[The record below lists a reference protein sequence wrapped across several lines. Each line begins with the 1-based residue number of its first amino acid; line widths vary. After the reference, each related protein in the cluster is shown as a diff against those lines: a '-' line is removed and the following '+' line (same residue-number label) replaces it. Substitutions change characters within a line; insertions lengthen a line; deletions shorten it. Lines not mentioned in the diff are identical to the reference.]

1 MAKNI
6 FTPELLEQHFT
17 KNEWKKGTRIYQADG
32 IKTCALDG
40 EIIRGVVFSER
51 SNQSTYL
58 TRLVLNIKHDG
69 IASYCDCYV
78 GRDCKHGAALAQCFI
93 HEHFDRNSI
102 ATPERVI
109 DRWLS
114 HFQAQP
120 SRYQPNPQQKS
131 LLYFLK
137 PNGFN
142 EDDYYTLAIKSTRAK
157 KSGGWSSSLGSE
169 YSTSSLIN
177 SAYATNEDVAVITEV
192 MRTNQF
198 GDDIKYFDLFAQIIK
213 TNRCFWDAKF
223 NLDQAITLSEPIEA
237 EWQWLAL
244 DNNLHTLKLV
254 FNEPSS
260 SIQIIKAQPLCFYDE
275 EKNCFGQINT
285 NTRCDFEADLL
296 NSPIFEEDRLPWVMN
311 KLSMSLG
318 DAVQRLPKPKTQ
330 FSQDLTKP
338 EVHLYFST
346 PLEKNPQTGNVR
358 VNFSYQG
365 NLVNPHN
372 ESVTITPKRLTDS
385 ENDSE
390 GENDSSSEIS
400 SEASIEASNE
410 GKIYR
415 DLAFEQAVI
424 DKLTRLKFS
433 LVPIPKRYA
442 FINAEYLNKDAS
454 LADKTPKFS
463 MMLQGRYAWH
473 QFLDQ
478 EIPLL
483 KDLGWHISFAD
494 AFYFKSLATDSI
506 FDAEV
511 IETDDHDFFSLGLN
525 LTIDGKKMPAFPI
538 LLGAIEQLPRSALLD
553 RDKVDR
559 DKIDGEKVAHENVDQ
574 DGLVIEKEPLI
585 SPDTPIYVDLDNGEF
600 VALRY
605 QSVQPILKQFIELF
619 MPNAL
624 NKDGTMELSR
634 FQGHQTLSMLD
645 DQGMITAGA
654 SRLRELADKLKNF
667 QKITAVTLPT
677 GLNATLRTY
686 QHQGLNW
693 LQFLRE
699 YQLNGILAD
708 DMGLGKTIQTLAHL
722 LIEKQQGRL
731 TKPVLIVAPTSV
743 IFNWAN
749 EIEKFTPELSY
760 QVLHGTKRYQ
770 HFGCLQRLEGSEG
783 VKKPVDL
790 IITSYALLTKD
801 LDLYCQHKFYY
812 LILDE
817 AHYIKNPKT
826 KLYQAFQSLR
836 AQHKLCLT
844 GTPMENHLG
853 EFWAQFNFLLPG
865 FLGGQ
870 RQFTKIFRNPIEKH
884 GDQERKQLLNQRI
897 KPFILRRT
905 KDKIATELPPKTI
918 IIQTLRIEGK
928 QAELYESVR
937 LAMDSRLKD
946 IIAEKGL
953 KRSQIEVLDALLK
966 LRQVC
971 NHPKLLSLEGAKKVN
986 KSAKLD
992 YLMETLPEQIDEGRR
1007 ILIFSQ
1013 FTSMLALIEEELVAA
1028 DIGFVKL
1035 TGATTKRQE
1044 VVDKFQRGD
1053 VPVFLISLRA
1063 GGVGLNLTAADTV
1076 IHFDPWWNPAVE
1088 NQATDRAYRIGQ
1100 DKPVFVYKYIIENS
1114 IEEKILKIQQNKAEL
1129 AKALLS
1135 EEVSDKK
1142 LSLTDDILGALLA
1155 PLD

>member
-1 MAKNI
+1 MATNT
-6 FTPELLEQHFT
+6 FTPELLEKHFA
-17 KNEWKKGTRIYQADG
+17 KNEWKKGTRIFQANG

-40 EIIRGVVFSER
+40 EIIRGVVYSER
-51 SNQSTYL
+51 SRQSTYL
-58 TRLVLNIKHDG
+58 TRLVLNIKNDG
-69 IASYCDCYV
+69 IASYCDCYI

-93 HEHFDRNSI
+93 HEHFDQNSI
-102 ATPERVI
+102 ATSEKVI
-109 DRWLS
+109 DKWLS
-114 HFQAQP
+114 RFQAQP
-120 SRYQPNPQQKS
+120 SRYQPNSQQKS

-137 PNGFN
+137 PNSYN
-142 EDDYYTLAIKSTRAK
+142 EDDYFTLGIKSARPK
-157 KSGGWSSSLGSE
+157 NSGGWSSSLGSE
-169 YSTSSLIN
+169 FSASSLIN
-177 SAYATNEDVAVITEV
+177 SAYANNDDVAVLTELI
-192 MRTNQF
+192 RTNQY
-198 GDDIKYFDLFAQIIK
+198 GDNIKYFDLFERIIK
-213 TNRCFWDAKF
+213 TNRCFWQTSYDL
-223 NLDQAITLSEPIEA
+223 NEAITLGDPIEA
-237 EWQWLAL
+237 QWQWLAL
-244 DNNLHTLKLV
+244 DNKLHTLKLV
-254 FNEPSS
+254 FMEPSTN
-260 SIQIIKAQPLCFYDE
+260 ILIIKAQPLCYYDE
-275 EKNCFGQINT
+275 KNNCFGKINT
-285 NTRCDFEADLL
+285 NTQCNFEADLL
-296 NSPIFEEDRLPWVMN
+296 NSPIFEEDKLPWVMN

-318 DAVQRLPKPKTQ
+318 DAVQRLPKPKTEY
-330 FSQDLTKP
+330 SQELTKP
-338 EVHLYFST
+338 EVHLHFST
-346 PLEKNPQTGNVR
+346 PREADPQSGFVK

-372 ESVTITPKRLTDS
+372 ESVTVTPKNSSKNDNETETDK
-385 ENDSE
+385 
-390 GENDSSSEIS
+390 
-400 SEASIEASNE
+400 
-410 GKIYR
+410 KIKLYR
-415 DLAFEQAVI
+415 DLTFEQAVI
-424 DKLTRLKFS
+424 DKLTTLKFT
-433 LVPIPKRYA
+433 VQPKAKRYT
-442 FINAEYLNKDAS
+442 FTNEDYLNK
-454 LADKTPKFS
+454 DKTPKFS
-463 MMLQGRYAWH
+463 MLMQGRYLWH
-473 QFLDQ
+473 HFLHQ
-478 EIPLL
+478 EVQPL
-483 KDLGWHISFAD
+483 KNLGWHITFTD
-494 AFYFKSLATDSI
+494 DFYYKALATDSI

-511 IETDDHDFFSLGLN
+511 IQTDDHDFFSLGLN

-538 LLGAIEQLPRSALLD
+538 LLGAIEQLPKSAL
-553 RDKVDR
+553 VDR
-559 DKIDGEKVAHENVDQ
+559 
-574 DGLVIEKEPLI
+574 EKEKLI
-585 SPDTPIYVDLDNGEF
+585 SPDSPIYVDLDNGDF

-624 NKDGTMELSR
+624 NKNGTMELSR

-645 DQGMITAGA
+645 DQGMIATGT
-654 SRLRELADKLKNF
+654 SKLRSLADKLRDF
-667 QKITAVTLPT
+667 QQVTTVPVPE

-749 EIEKFTPELSY
+749 EIEKFTPQLSY
-760 QVLHGTKRYQ
+760 RVLHGSKRQQ
-770 HFGCLQRLEGSEG
+770 HFDCFEGLENQ
-783 VKKPVDL
+783 VDI
-790 IITSYALLTKD
+790 IITSYALITKD
-801 LDLYCQHKFYY
+801 LALYSQQKFYY
-812 LILDE
+812 LVLDE
-817 AHYIKNPKT
+817 AHYIKNTKT
-826 KLYQAFQSLR
+826 KLYQAFLTLK

-870 RQFTKIFRNPIEKH
+870 RQFTKLFRTPIEKH
-884 GDQERKQLLNQRI
+884 GEQERKQLLNQRI

-905 KDKIATELPPKTI
+905 KDKIATELPPKTE
-918 IIQTLRIEGK
+918 IIQKLRIEGQ

-946 IIAEKGL
+946 IIADKGL

-986 KSAKLD
+986 QSAKLD
-992 YLMETLPEQIDEGRR
+992 YLMETLPEQIAEGRK

-1013 FTSMLALIEEELVAA
+1013 FTSMLALIEDELVAEGI
-1028 DIGFVKL
+1028 DFVKL
-1035 TGATTKRQE
+1035 TGSTTNRQA
-1044 VVDKFQRGD
+1044 VVDKFQEGE

-1114 IEEKILKIQQNKAEL
+1114 IEEKIQKIQQNKAEL

-1135 EEVSDKK
+1135 EEVSDNK
-1142 LSLTDDILGALLA
+1142 LSLTDDILGSLLA
-1155 PLD
+1155 PLS

>member
-6 FTPELLEQHFT
+6 FTPESLEKHFT
-17 KNEWKKGTRIYQADG
+17 KNEWKKGSRIYLANN
-32 IKTCALDG
+32 IKSCALDG
-40 EIIRGVVFSER
+40 EVIRGVVLSER
-51 SNQSTYL
+51 DSLTPYL
-58 TRLVLNIKHDG
+58 TRLVFDGEYGNIS
-69 IASYCDCYV
+69 SYCDCYISK
-78 GRDCKHGAALAQCFI
+78 DCKHGAALAQCFI
-93 HEHFDRNSI
+93 HEHFDPKSI
-102 ATPERVI
+102 ATSEKVI
-109 DRWLS
+109 DKWLS

-120 SRYQPNPQQKS
+120 SRYPSNNQKKA

-137 PNGFN
+137 PNSYTEDGYFN
-142 EDDYYTLAIKSTRAK
+142 LEIKSTKPK
-157 KSGGWSSSLGSE
+157 KSGGWSNSLSSE
-169 YSTSSLIN
+169 YSDSSLIN
-177 SAYATNEDVAVITEV
+177 SAYVTNDDVAVITEL
-192 MRTNQF
+192 MRTNQYS
-198 GDDIKYFDLFAQIIK
+198 DNIKYFDLFESIIK
-213 TNRCFWDAKF
+213 TNRCFWHSNY
-223 NLDQAITLSEPIEA
+223 NLNEAITLGDPIEA
-237 EWQWLAL
+237 NWEWIAL
-244 DNNLHTLKLV
+244 DNQLHTLQLV
-254 FNEPSS
+254 LTQPST
-260 SIQIIKAQPLCFYDE
+260 SIEIIKAQPLCYYDE
-275 EKNCFGQINT
+275 DKNCFGKINT

-296 NSPIFEEDRLPWVMN
+296 NSPIFEEDKLPWVMN

-318 DAVQRLPKPKTQ
+318 DAVQRLPKPKTE
-330 FSQDLTKP
+330 FSQELSTPDVY
-338 EVHLYFST
+338 VHFST
-346 PLEKNPQTGNVR
+346 PIKSDPQSGYAKVQ
-358 VNFSYQG
+358 FSYQG

-372 ESVTITPKRLTDS
+372 ESPTVKIFEQTDS
-385 ENDSE
+385 DNPT
-390 GENDSSSEIS
+390 EI
-400 SEASIEASNE
+400 
-410 GKIYR
+410 KLYR
-415 DLAFEQAVI
+415 DLAFEQSVI
-424 DKLTRLKFS
+424 DKLTSLKF
-433 LVPIPKRYA
+433 VVQPKPKRYT
-442 FINAEYLNKDAS
+442 FTNEDYLNQNKA
-454 LADKTPKFS
+454 AKFL
-463 MMLQGRYAWH
+463 MLMDNRYFWH
-473 QFLDQ
+473 HFLDQ
-478 EIPLL
+478 DVSVL
-483 KDLGWHISFAD
+483 KGLGWNITFAD
-494 AFYFKSLATDSI
+494 NFYYKALSTDSI

-511 IETDDHDFFSLGLN
+511 VESGDHDFFSLGLN

-538 LLGAIEQLPRSALLD
+538 LLGAIEQLPKSALLD
-553 RDKVDR
+553 RDK
-559 DKIDGEKVAHENVDQ
+559 EQ
-574 DGLVIEKEPLI
+574 LI
-585 SPDTPIYVDLDNGEF
+585 SPDAPIYVDLDKGNF

-605 QSVQPILKQFIELF
+605 KSVEPILKQFIELF

-645 DQGMITAGA
+645 DQGMLATGTNN
-654 SRLRELADKLKNF
+654 LRNLANKLKDF
-667 QKITAVTLPT
+667 QQVTTVAVPE

-708 DMGLGKTIQTLAHL
+708 DMGLGKTIQALAHL

-749 EIEKFTPELSY
+749 EIEKFTPQLSY
-760 QVLHGTKRYQ
+760 QVLHGSKRHQ
-770 HFGCLQRLEGSEG
+770 HFGCIGSFDSEE
-783 VKKPVDL
+783 KTENQVDVV
-790 IITSYALLTKD
+790 ITSYALITKD
-801 LDLYCQHKFYY
+801 LDFYNKHKFYY

-817 AHYIKNPKT
+817 AHYIKNTKT
-826 KLYQAFQSLR
+826 KLYQAFLTLKS
-836 AQHKLCLT
+836 QHKLCLT

-870 RQFTKIFRNPIEKH
+870 RQFTKLFRTPIEKH
-884 GDQERKQLLNQRI
+884 GEQERKQLLNQRI

-905 KDKIATELPPKTI
+905 KDKIATELPPKTE

-937 LAMDSRLKD
+937 LAMDTRLKD

-986 KSAKLD
+986 QSAKLD
-992 YLMETLPEQIDEGRR
+992 HLMETVPELIAEGRK
-1007 ILIFSQ
+1007 IIIFSQ
-1013 FTSMLALIEEELVAA
+1013 FTSMLALIEEALVEEGI
-1028 DIGFVKL
+1028 DFVKL

-1044 VVDKFQRGD
+1044 VVDKFQTGE
-1053 VPVFLISLRA
+1053 VPIFLISLRA

-1114 IEEKILKIQQNKAEL
+1114 IEEKIQKIQKNKAAL

-1135 EEVSDKK
+1135 EEVSDNK
-1142 LSLTDDILGALLA
+1142 LSLTDDVLDSLLA
-1155 PLD
+1155 PLS

>member
-1 MAKNI
+1 MATNT
-6 FTPELLEQHFT
+6 FTPELLEKHFT
-17 KNEWKKGTRIYQADG
+17 KNEWKKGTRIFQDKG

-51 SNQSTYL
+51 SRQSSYL
-58 TRLVLNIKHDG
+58 TRLVLNVKYDG
-69 IASYCDCYV
+69 MASYCDCYI
-78 GRDCKHGAALAQCFI
+78 GRDCKHGAALAQYFI
-93 HEHFDRNSI
+93 HEHFDQNSI
-102 ATPERVI
+102 ATSEKVI
-109 DRWLS
+109 DKWLS
-114 HFQAQP
+114 RFQAQP
-120 SRYQPNPQQKS
+120 SRYQPNSQQKS

-137 PNGFN
+137 PNSYN
-142 EDDYYTLAIKSTRAK
+142 EDDYFTLGIKSARPK
-157 KSGGWSSSLGSE
+157 NSGGWSSSLGSE
-169 YSTSSLIN
+169 FSASSLIN
-177 SAYATNEDVAVITEV
+177 SAYANNEDVAVLTELI
-192 MRTNQF
+192 RTNQY
-198 GDDIKYFDLFAQIIK
+198 GDNIKYFDLFERIIK
-213 TNRCFWDAKF
+213 TNRCFWQTSYAL
-223 NLDQAITLSEPIEA
+223 NEAITLGEPLEA
-237 EWQWLAL
+237 QWQWLAL
-244 DNNLHTLKLV
+244 DNKLHTLQLV
-254 FNEPSS
+254 FMQPSE
-260 SIQIIKAQPLCFYDE
+260 SILIIKAQPLCYYDE
-275 EKNCFGQINT
+275 QKNCFGKINT
-285 NTRCDFEADLL
+285 NTQCNFEADLL
-296 NSPIFEEDRLPWVMN
+296 NSPIFEEDKLPWVMN

-318 DAVQRLPKPKTQ
+318 DAVQRLPKPKTE
-330 FSQDLTKP
+330 FSQELTKP
-338 EVHLYFST
+338 EVYLHFST
-346 PLEKNPQTGNVR
+346 PREKDPQSGFVK

-372 ESVTITPKRLTDS
+372 ENVTVTPSKTSDIDTKVKL
-385 ENDSE
+385 
-390 GENDSSSEIS
+390 
-400 SEASIEASNE
+400 
-410 GKIYR
+410 YR
-415 DLAFEQAVI
+415 DLTFEQAVV
-424 DKLTRLKFS
+424 DKLTGLKFS
-433 LVPIPKRYA
+433 PQPKAKRYT
-442 FINAEYLNKDAS
+442 FTNEDYLNK
-454 LADKTPKFS
+454 DKTPKFS
-463 MMLQGRYAWH
+463 MLMQGRYLWH
-473 QFLDQ
+473 HFLHQ
-478 EIPLL
+478 EVQLL
-483 KDLGWHISFAD
+483 KNLGWNISFAD
-494 AFYFKSLATDSI
+494 DFYYKALATDSI

-511 IETDDHDFFSLGLN
+511 IQTDDHDFFSLGLN

-538 LLGAIEQLPRSALLD
+538 LLGAIEQLPKSALLD
-553 RDKVDR
+553 R
-559 DKIDGEKVAHENVDQ
+559 
-574 DGLVIEKEPLI
+574 EKEKLI
-585 SPDTPIYVDLDNGEF
+585 APDSPIYVDLENGDF

-624 NKDGTMELSR
+624 NENGTMELSR

-645 DQGMITAGA
+645 DQAMIATGTNK
-654 SRLRELADKLKNF
+654 LRVLADKLRDF
-667 QKITAVTLPT
+667 QQVTTVPVPT

-731 TKPVLIVAPTSV
+731 NKPVLIVAPTSV

-760 QVLHGTKRYQ
+760 QVLHGSKRQQ
-770 HFGCLQRLEGSEG
+770 HFGCLEGAEG
-783 VKKPVDL
+783 IENPVDI
-790 IITSYALLTKD
+790 IITSYALITKD
-801 LDLYCQHKFYY
+801 LAIYNAQSFYY

-817 AHYIKNPKT
+817 AHYIKNTKT
-826 KLYQAFQSLR
+826 KLYQAFLTLK

-870 RQFTKIFRNPIEKH
+870 RQFTKLFRTPIEKH
-884 GDQERKQLLNQRI
+884 GELERKQLLNQRI

-905 KDKIATELPPKTI
+905 KDKIATELPPKTE
-918 IIQTLRIEGK
+918 IIQKLRIEGQ

-946 IIAEKGL
+946 IIADKGL

-986 KSAKLD
+986 QSAKLD
-992 YLMETLPEQIDEGRR
+992 HLMETLPEQIAEGRK

-1013 FTSMLALIEEELVAA
+1013 FTSMLALIEEELVTAKI
-1028 DIGFVKL
+1028 DFVKL

-1044 VVDKFQRGD
+1044 VVDKFQEGE

-1114 IEEKILKIQQNKAEL
+1114 IEEKIQKIQQNKAAL

-1135 EEVSDKK
+1135 EEVSDNK
-1142 LSLTDDILGALLA
+1142 LSLTDDILSSLLA
-1155 PLD
+1155 PLS

>member
-1 MAKNI
+1 MAKNT
-6 FTPELLEQHFT
+6 FTPELLEQHFS
-17 KNEWKKGTRIYQADG
+17 KNEWKKGSRIFQANG

-40 EIIRGVVFSER
+40 ETIRGVVFSER
-51 SNQSTYL
+51 SREVSYL
-58 TRLVLNIKHDG
+58 TRLVFDG
-69 IASYCDCYV
+69 KFDDISSYCDCYV

-93 HEHFDRNSI
+93 GEHFDQSNTASS
-102 ATPERVI
+102 EKVI
-109 DRWLS
+109 DKWLS
-114 HFQAQP
+114 RFQAQP
-120 SRYQPNPQQKS
+120 SRYQSNSQQKG

-137 PNGFN
+137 PNSYN
-142 EDDYYTLAIKSTRAK
+142 EDDYYTLGIKSARAK
-157 KSGGWSSSLGSE
+157 NSGGWSHALSGE
-169 YSTSSLIN
+169 HTASTLIN
-177 SAYATNEDVAVITEV
+177 SAYATNEDVNVLTEL

-198 GDDIKYFDLFAQIIK
+198 GDNIKYFDLFERIIK
-213 TNRCFWDAKF
+213 TNRCFWHANYDLNEAM
-223 NLDQAITLSEPIEA
+223 TLGEPLEA
-237 EWQWLAL
+237 QWQWLAL
-244 DNNLHTLKLV
+244 GNQLHTLQLIFK
-254 FNEPSS
+254 ESSS
-260 SIQIIKAQPLCFYDE
+260 SIIIIKAQPLCYYDE

-285 NTRCDFEADLL
+285 NTQCNFEADLL
-296 NSPIFEEDRLPWVMN
+296 NSPVFEEDKLPWIMS

-318 DAVQRLPKPKTQ
+318 EAVQRLPKPKTE
-330 FSQDLTKP
+330 FSQELTKP
-338 EVHLYFST
+338 EVYLHFST
-346 PLEKNPQTGNVR
+346 PAEANPQTGTVR
-358 VNFSYQG
+358 VNFSYRG
-365 NLVNPHN
+365 TLVNPHN
-372 ESVTITPKRLTDS
+372 ESLTVSPANLTDS
-385 ENDSE
+385 
-390 GENDSSSEIS
+390 
-400 SEASIEASNE
+400 
-410 GKIYR
+410 KVKLYR
-415 DLAFEQAVI
+415 DLAFEQTVI
-424 DKLTRLKFS
+424 DKLTTLKFS
-433 LVPIPKRYA
+433 AQPKPKRYT
-442 FINAEYLNKDAS
+442 FTNEDYLNKD
-454 LADKTPKFS
+454 KTPKYT
-463 MMLQGRYAWH
+463 MLMQGRYCWH
-473 QFLDQ
+473 HFLHQ
-478 EIPLL
+478 ELQVL
-483 KDLGWHISFAD
+483 KELDWHISFTD
-494 AFYFKSLATDSI
+494 DFYYKALATDSV

-538 LLGAIEQLPRSALLD
+538 LLGAIEQLPRSVL
-553 RDKVDR
+553 VDR
-559 DKIDGEKVAHENVDQ
+559 DKEQ
-574 DGLVIEKEPLI
+574 LI
-585 SPDTPIYVDLDNGEF
+585 APDAPIYVDLENGDF

-624 NKDGTMELSR
+624 NNDGTLELSR

-645 DQGMITAGA
+645 DQGLIATGTDK
-654 SRLRELADKLKNF
+654 LRALADKLRDF
-667 QKITAVTLPT
+667 QQVTTVPVPE

-731 TKPVLIVAPTSV
+731 NKPVLIVAPTSV

-760 QVLHGTKRYQ
+760 QVLHGGKRQQYFDCFEQ
-770 HFGCLQRLEGSEG
+770 GEGDENH
-783 VKKPVDL
+783 VDI
-790 IITSYALLTKD
+790 IITSYALITKD
-801 LDLYCQHKFYY
+801 LDLYREQQFYY

-817 AHYIKNPKT
+817 AHYIKNTKT
-826 KLYQAFQSLR
+826 KLYQAFLLLK
-836 AQHKLCLT
+836 AEHKLCLT

-870 RQFTKIFRNPIEKH
+870 RQFTKLFRTPIEKH
-884 GDQERKQLLNQRI
+884 GEQERKQLLNQRI

-905 KDKIATELPPKTI
+905 KDKIATELPSKTE

-946 IIAEKGL
+946 IIADKGL

-986 KSAKLD
+986 QSAKLD
-992 YLMETLPEQIDEGRR
+992 YLMETLPEQIAEGRK

-1013 FTSMLALIEEELVAA
+1013 FTSMLALIEEELVAEG
-1028 DIGFVKL
+1028 IGFVKL
-1035 TGATTKRQE
+1035 TGSTTKRQE
-1044 VVDKFQRGD
+1044 VVDKFQEGE

-1114 IEEKILKIQQNKAEL
+1114 IEEKILKIQQNKADL

-1135 EEVSDKK
+1135 EEVSDNK
-1142 LSLTDDILGALLA
+1142 LSLTDDILSSLLA
-1155 PLD
+1155 PMS

>member
-1 MAKNI
+1 MTKNT
-6 FTPELLEQHFT
+6 FTPELLERHFT
-17 KNEWKKGTRIYQADG
+17 RNEWKKGARIYQADG

-51 SNQSTYL
+51 SKQSSYL

-114 HFQAQP
+114 HFQALP

-131 LLYFLK
+131 LLYFLI
-137 PNGFN
+137 PNSYN
-142 EDDYYTLAIKSTRAK
+142 EDDYFNLAIKSTRAK

-169 YSTSSLIN
+169 YAASTLIN
-177 SAYATNEDVAVITEV
+177 SAYATNEDVAVLTEL

-198 GDDIKYFDLFAQIIK
+198 DENVKYFDLFERIIK
-213 TNRCFWDAKF
+213 TNRCFWHTNF
-223 NLDQAITLSEPIEA
+223 NLDQAITLSEPLEA
-237 EWQWLAL
+237 QWQWIAL
-244 DNNLHTLKLV
+244 GNNLHTLQLV

-260 SIQIIKAQPLCFYDE
+260 SIQIIKAQPLCFYDG
-275 EKNCFGQINT
+275 EKNCFGKINT
-285 NTRCDFEADLL
+285 NTQCDFEADLL

-338 EVHLYFST
+338 EVYLHFST
-346 PLEKNPQTGNVR
+346 PLEKNPQTGNVK
-358 VNFSYQG
+358 VNFCYQG

-372 ESVTITPKRLTDS
+372 ESVTVTPARLTDS
-385 ENDSE
+385 DSE
-390 GENDSSSEIS
+390 SESSSEV
-400 SEASIEASNE
+400 
-410 GKIYR
+410 KLYR
-415 DLAFEQAVI
+415 DLAFEQMVI
-424 DKLTRLKFS
+424 DKLTTLKFS
-433 LVPIPKRYA
+433 PVPIPKRYA
-442 FINAEYLNKDAS
+442 FINAEYLNKDA
-454 LADKTPKFS
+454 LLTDKIPKFS
-463 MMLQGRYAWH
+463 MLLQGRYAWH

-478 EIPLL
+478 ELPLL
-483 KDLGWHISFAD
+483 KELGWHISFAD
-494 AFYFKSLATDSI
+494 AFYYKSLATDSI

-553 RDKVDR
+553 REKVDR
-559 DKIDGEKVAHENVDQ
+559 EEIDHENVGH
-574 DGLVIEKEPLI
+574 DGVGHEKEPLI
-585 SPDTPIYVDLDNGEF
+585 APDTPIYVDLDNGDF

-605 QSVQPILKQFIELF
+605 QSVEPILKQFIELF

-645 DQGMITAGA
+645 DQGVIATGT
-654 SRLRELADKLKNF
+654 SKLRALADKLRNF
-667 QKITAVTLPT
+667 QQVTTVALPT

-686 QHQGLNW
+686 QQQGLNW

-760 QVLHGTKRYQ
+760 QVLHGSKRHQ
-770 HFGCLQRLEGSEG
+770 HFGCLEKVDGNESVDNQ
-783 VKKPVDL
+783 VDL

-801 LDLYCQHKFYY
+801 LDLYCQKKFYY

-826 KLYQAFQSLR
+826 KLYQAFMSLK

-853 EFWAQFNFLLPG
+853 ELWAQFNFILPG

-870 RQFTKIFRNPIEKH
+870 RQFAKLFRTPIEKH
-884 GDQERKQLLNQRI
+884 GEQERKQLLNQRI

-905 KDKIATELPPKTI
+905 KDKIATELPSKTI
-918 IIQTLRIEGK
+918 IVQTLRIEGK

-1135 EEVSDKK
+1135 EEVSDNK
-1142 LSLTDDILGALLA
+1142 LSLTDDILDSLLS
-1155 PLD
+1155 PLS

>member
-1 MAKNI
+1 MATNT
-6 FTPELLEQHFT
+6 FTPELLEKHFT
-17 KNEWKKGTRIYQADG
+17 KNEWKKGTRIFQDKG

-51 SNQSTYL
+51 SRQSSYL
-58 TRLVLNIKHDG
+58 TRLVLNVKYDG
-69 IASYCDCYV
+69 MASYCDCYI
-78 GRDCKHGAALAQCFI
+78 GRDCKHGAALAQYFI
-93 HEHFDRNSI
+93 HEHFDQNSI
-102 ATPERVI
+102 ATSEKVI
-109 DRWLS
+109 DKWLS
-114 HFQAQP
+114 RFQAQP
-120 SRYQPNPQQKS
+120 SRYQPNSQQKS

-137 PNGFN
+137 PNSYN
-142 EDDYYTLAIKSTRAK
+142 EDDYFTLGIKSARPK
-157 KSGGWSSSLGSE
+157 NSGGWSSSLGSE
-169 YSTSSLIN
+169 FSASSLIN
-177 SAYATNEDVAVITEV
+177 SAYANNDDVAVLTELI
-192 MRTNQF
+192 RTNQY
-198 GDDIKYFDLFAQIIK
+198 GDNIKYFDLFERIIK
-213 TNRCFWDAKF
+213 TNRCFWQTSYDL
-223 NLDQAITLSEPIEA
+223 NEAITLGEPLEA
-237 EWQWLAL
+237 QWQWLAL
-244 DNNLHTLKLV
+244 DNKLHTLQLV
-254 FNEPSS
+254 FMQPSE
-260 SIQIIKAQPLCFYDE
+260 SILIIKAQPLCYYDE
-275 EKNCFGQINT
+275 QKNCFGKINT
-285 NTRCDFEADLL
+285 NTQCNFEADLL
-296 NSPIFEEDRLPWVMN
+296 NSPIFEEDKLPWVMN

-318 DAVQRLPKPKTQ
+318 DAVQRLPKPKTE
-330 FSQDLTKP
+330 FSQELTKP
-338 EVHLYFST
+338 EVYLHFST
-346 PLEKNPQTGNVR
+346 PREKDPQSGFVK

-372 ESVTITPKRLTDS
+372 ENVTVTPSKTSDIDTKVKL
-385 ENDSE
+385 
-390 GENDSSSEIS
+390 
-400 SEASIEASNE
+400 
-410 GKIYR
+410 YR
-415 DLAFEQAVI
+415 DLTFEQAVV
-424 DKLTRLKFS
+424 DKLTGLKFT
-433 LVPIPKRYA
+433 PQPKAKRYT
-442 FINAEYLNKDAS
+442 FTNEDYLNK
-454 LADKTPKFS
+454 DKTPKFS
-463 MMLQGRYAWH
+463 MLMQGRYLWH
-473 QFLDQ
+473 HFLHQ
-478 EIPLL
+478 EVQLL
-483 KDLGWHISFAD
+483 KDLGWNISFAD
-494 AFYFKSLATDSI
+494 DFYYKALATDSI

-511 IETDDHDFFSLGLN
+511 IQTDDHDFFSLGLN

-538 LLGAIEQLPRSALLD
+538 LLGAIEQLPKSALLD
-553 RDKVDR
+553 R
-559 DKIDGEKVAHENVDQ
+559 
-574 DGLVIEKEPLI
+574 EKEKLI
-585 SPDTPIYVDLDNGEF
+585 APNSPIYVDLENGDF

-624 NKDGTMELSR
+624 NENGTMELSR

-645 DQGMITAGA
+645 DQGMIATGTTK
-654 SRLRELADKLKNF
+654 LRVLADKLRDF
-667 QKITAVTLPT
+667 QQVTTVPVPT

-731 TKPVLIVAPTSV
+731 NKPVLIVAPTSV

-760 QVLHGTKRYQ
+760 QVLHGSKRQQ
-770 HFGCLQRLEGSEG
+770 HFGCLEGAEG
-783 VKKPVDL
+783 IENPVDI
-790 IITSYALLTKD
+790 IITSYALITKD
-801 LDLYCQHKFYY
+801 LALYNAQSFYY

-817 AHYIKNPKT
+817 AHYIKNTKT
-826 KLYQAFQSLR
+826 KLYQAFLTLK

-870 RQFTKIFRNPIEKH
+870 RQFTKLFRTPIEKH
-884 GDQERKQLLNQRI
+884 GELERKQLLNQRI

-905 KDKIATELPPKTI
+905 KDKIATELPPKTE
-918 IIQTLRIEGK
+918 IIQKLRIEGQ

-946 IIAEKGL
+946 IIADKGL

-986 KSAKLD
+986 QSAKLD
-992 YLMETLPEQIDEGRR
+992 HLMETLPEQIAEGRK

-1013 FTSMLALIEEELVAA
+1013 FTSMLALIEEELVTAKI
-1028 DIGFVKL
+1028 DFVKL

-1044 VVDKFQRGD
+1044 VVDKFQEGE

-1114 IEEKILKIQQNKAEL
+1114 IEEKIQKIQQNKAAL

-1135 EEVSDKK
+1135 EEVSDNK
-1142 LSLTDDILGALLA
+1142 LSLTDDILSSLLA
-1155 PLD
+1155 PLS

>member
-1 MAKNI
+1 MAKNT

-17 KNEWKKGTRIYQADG
+17 KNEWKKGTRIFQSKG

-40 EIIRGVVFSER
+40 ETIRGVVSSER
-51 SNQSTYL
+51 SNQSSYL
-58 TRLVLNIKHDG
+58 TRLVFEGKYDD
-69 IASYCDCYV
+69 IASYCDCYI
-78 GRDCKHGAALAQCFI
+78 GRDCKHGAALAQYFI
-93 HEHFDRNSI
+93 HEHFDQNNTASS
-102 ATPERVI
+102 EKVI
-109 DRWLS
+109 DKWLNR
-114 HFQAQP
+114 FQAQP
-120 SRYQPNPQQKS
+120 SRYQPNSQQKS

-137 PNGFN
+137 PNSYN
-142 EDDYYTLAIKSTRAK
+142 DDDYYTLGIKSARPK
-157 KSGGWSSSLGSE
+157 NSGGWSHSLSSE
-169 YSTSSLIN
+169 HTASSLIN
-177 SAYATNEDVAVITEV
+177 SAYANNEDVDVLTELI
-192 MRTNQF
+192 RTNQF
-198 GDDIKYFDLFAQIIK
+198 GDNIKYFDLFERIIK
-213 TNRCFWDAKF
+213 TNRCFWHTNYDLNEAV
-223 NLDQAITLSEPIEA
+223 TLGEPLEA
-237 EWQWLAL
+237 QWQWLSL
-244 DNNLHTLKLV
+244 GNHLHTLQLV
-254 FNEPSS
+254 FMQPSS
-260 SIQIIKAQPLCFYDE
+260 SVLIIKAQPLCYFDE
-275 EKNCFGQINT
+275 DQNCFGKINT
-285 NTRCDFEADLL
+285 NTQCDFEADLL
-296 NSPIFEEDRLPWVMN
+296 NSPIFEEDKLPWIMS

-318 DAVQRLPKPKTQ
+318 DAVQRLPKPKTEY
-330 FSQDLTKP
+330 SQELTKP
-338 EVHLYFST
+338 EVYLHFST
-346 PLEKNPQTGNVR
+346 PAEANPQSGNVR

-365 NLVNPHN
+365 SLVNPHN
-372 ESVTITPKRLTDS
+372 ERVTVSPSNLTDS
-385 ENDSE
+385 
-390 GENDSSSEIS
+390 
-400 SEASIEASNE
+400 
-410 GKIYR
+410 KIKLYR
-415 DLAFEQAVI
+415 DLAFEQMVI
-424 DKLTRLKFS
+424 DKLTTLKFIAQ
-433 LVPIPKRYA
+433 PKPKRYT
-442 FINAEYLNKDAS
+442 FTNEDYLNKD
-454 LADKTPKFS
+454 KVPKFS
-463 MMLQGRYAWH
+463 MLMQGRFFWH
-473 QFLDQ
+473 HFLHQ
-478 EIPLL
+478 ELQLL

-494 AFYFKSLATDSI
+494 NFYYKALTTDSV

-538 LLGAIEQLPRSALLD
+538 LLGAIEQLPKSALLD
-553 RDKVDR
+553 R
-559 DKIDGEKVAHENVDQ
+559 
-574 DGLVIEKEPLI
+574 EKEQLI
-585 SPDTPIYVDLDNGEF
+585 EPDSPIYVDLENGDF

-645 DQGMITAGA
+645 DQGMIATGT
-654 SRLRELADKLKNF
+654 SKLRALADKLKDF
-667 QKITAVTLPT
+667 QKVTTVPVPS

-708 DMGLGKTIQTLAHL
+708 DMGLGKTIQALAHL

-731 TKPVLIVAPTSV
+731 NKPVLIVAPTSV

-749 EIEKFTPELSY
+749 EIEKFTPQLSY
-760 QVLHGTKRYQ
+760 QVLHGGKRQQ
-770 HFGCLQRLEGSEG
+770 HFDCFESIAEGG
-783 VKKPVDL
+783 TQVDI
-790 IITSYALLTKD
+790 IITSYALIIKD
-801 LDLYCQHKFYY
+801 LEHYAEQNFYY

-817 AHYIKNPKT
+817 AHYIKNTKT
-826 KLYQAFQSLR
+826 KLYQAFMSLK

-870 RQFTKIFRNPIEKH
+870 RQFTKLFRTPIEKH
-884 GDQERKQLLNQRI
+884 GDHERKQLLNQRI

-905 KDKIATELPPKTI
+905 KDKIAKELPQKTE

-946 IIAEKGL
+946 IIADKGL

-986 KSAKLD
+986 QSAKLD
-992 YLMETLPEQIDEGRR
+992 YLMETLPEQIDEGRK

-1013 FTSMLALIEEELVAA
+1013 FTSMLALIENELVDAG
-1028 DIGFVKL
+1028 IGYVKL
-1035 TGATTKRQE
+1035 TGSTTKRQE
-1044 VVDKFQRGD
+1044 VVDKFQRGE

-1088 NQATDRAYRIGQ
+1088 NQATDRAHRIGQ
-1100 DKPVFVYKYIIENS
+1100 NKPVFVYKYIIENS
-1114 IEEKILKIQQNKAEL
+1114 IEEKIQKIQQNKAAL

-1135 EEVSDKK
+1135 EEVSDNK
-1142 LSLTDDILGALLA
+1142 LSLTDDILNSLLA
-1155 PLD
+1155 PLS

>member
-1 MAKNI
+1 MANNT
-6 FTPELLEQHFT
+6 FTPEILEQHFT
-17 KNEWKKGTRIYQADG
+17 KNEWKKGARIFQANG

-51 SNQSTYL
+51 SRETSYL
-58 TRLVLNIKHDG
+58 TRLVLNIKNDG
-69 IASYCDCYV
+69 IASYCDCYI

-93 HEHFDRNSI
+93 HEHFDQNSI
-102 ATPERVI
+102 ATSEKVI
-109 DRWLS
+109 DKWLS
-114 HFQAQP
+114 RFQAQP
-120 SRYQPNPQQKS
+120 TRYQSNIQQKS

-137 PNGFN
+137 PNSYN
-142 EDDYYTLAIKSTRAK
+142 EDDYFTLGIKSARPK

-169 YSTSSLIN
+169 YSASSLIN
-177 SAYATNEDVAVITEV
+177 SAYATNDDVDVITEL

-198 GDDIKYFDLFAQIIK
+198 GDNIKYFDLFERIIR
-213 TNRCFWDAKF
+213 TNRCFWHANTD
-223 NLDQAITLSEPIEA
+223 LSEAITLGEPLEA
-237 EWQWLAL
+237 EWQWIAL
-244 DNNLHTLKLV
+244 DNKLHTLQLV
-254 FNEPSS
+254 FMKPST
-260 SIQIIKAQPLCFYDE
+260 SILIIKAQPLCYYDE
-275 EKNCFGQINT
+275 LHNCFGEIKT
-285 NTRCDFEADLL
+285 NTHCDFEADLL
-296 NSPIFEEDRLPWVMN
+296 NSPIFEEDNLPWILN

-318 DAVQRLPKPKTQ
+318 DAVQRLPKPKTE
-330 FSQDLTKP
+330 FSQELSKP
-338 EVHLYFST
+338 EVFLHFST
-346 PLEKNPQTGNVR
+346 PSKSDPQAGYVK

-372 ESVTITPKRLTDS
+372 ESVTVTPSNLSD
-385 ENDSE
+385 NDS
-390 GENDSSSEIS
+390 DSD
-400 SEASIEASNE
+400 N
-410 GKIYR
+410 KIKLYR
-415 DLAFEQAVI
+415 DLAFEQTVI
-424 DKLTRLKFS
+424 NKLTTLKF
-433 LVPIPKRYA
+433 VVQPKPKRYT
-442 FINAEYLNKDAS
+442 FTNEDYLNKS
-454 LADKTPKFS
+454 KVPKFS
-463 MMLQGRYAWH
+463 MLMHGRYLWH
-473 QFLDQ
+473 HFLDQ
-478 EIPLL
+478 EVRLL
-483 KDLGWHISFAD
+483 KDLGWNISFSD
-494 AFYFKSLATDSI
+494 DFYYKALPTDSI

-538 LLGAIEQLPRSALLD
+538 LLGAIEQLPKSALLD
-553 RDKVDR
+553 R
-559 DKIDGEKVAHENVDQ
+559 
-574 DGLVIEKEPLI
+574 EKEQLI
-585 SPDTPIYVDLDNGEF
+585 APDSPIYVDLDNGDF

-605 QSVQPILKQFIELF
+605 KSVQPILKQFIELF
-619 MPNAL
+619 MPNSL
-624 NKDGTMELSR
+624 NADGTMSLSR

-645 DQGMITAGA
+645 DQGVIAKGT
-654 SRLRELADKLKNF
+654 SKLRALADKLKDF
-667 QKITAVTLPT
+667 QQVTTVPVPS

-731 TKPVLIVAPTSV
+731 NKPVLIVAPTSV

-749 EIEKFTPELSY
+749 EIEKFTPQLSY
-760 QVLHGTKRYQ
+760 QVLHGSKRQQ
-770 HFGCLQRLEGSEG
+770 HFGCFERLEGDDNQ
-783 VKKPVDL
+783 VDI
-790 IITSYALLTKD
+790 IITSYALITKD
-801 LDLYCQHKFYY
+801 LELYSRQQFYY

-817 AHYIKNPKT
+817 AHYIKNTKT
-826 KLYQAFQSLR
+826 KLYQAFLTLK

-870 RQFTKIFRNPIEKH
+870 RQFTKLFRTPIEKH
-884 GDQERKQLLNQRI
+884 GELERKQLLNQRI

-905 KDKIATELPPKTI
+905 KDKIATELPAKTE
-918 IIQTLRIEGK
+918 IIQKLRIEGQ

-946 IIAEKGL
+946 IIADKGL

-986 KSAKLD
+986 QSAKLD
-992 YLMETLPEQIDEGRR
+992 YLMETLPEQIDEGRK

-1013 FTSMLALIEEELVAA
+1013 FTSMLSLIEEELVTAG
-1028 DIGFVKL
+1028 IGFVKL
-1035 TGATTKRQE
+1035 TGSTTKRQE
-1044 VVDKFQRGD
+1044 VVDKFQRGE

-1063 GGVGLNLTAADTV
+1063 GGVGLNLTTADTV

-1114 IEEKILKIQQNKAEL
+1114 IEEKIQKIQQNKAEL

-1135 EEVSDKK
+1135 EEVSDNK
-1142 LSLTDDILGALLA
+1142 LSLTDDILGSLLA
-1155 PLD
+1155 PLS

>member
-1 MAKNI
+1 MTKNT
-6 FTPELLEQHFT
+6 FTPDLLEQHFT
-17 KNEWKKGTRIYQADG
+17 KNEWKKGARIFNDKG
-32 IKTCALDG
+32 VKTCALYDKT
-40 EIIRGVVFSER
+40 IRGVVFSER
-51 SNQSTYL
+51 SRETVYL
-58 TRLVLNIKHDG
+58 TRLVFDDKQNT
-69 IASYCDCYV
+69 IASYCDCYI
-78 GRDCKHGAALAQCFI
+78 GRDCKHGAALAQSFI
-93 HEHFDRNSI
+93 HDHFDQNST
-102 ATPERVI
+102 ASPERVI
-109 DRWLS
+109 DKWLS
-114 HFQAQP
+114 NFQAQP
-120 SRYQPNPQQKS
+120 SRYPPNSQQKS

-137 PNGFN
+137 PNSYN
-142 EDDYYTLAIKSTRAK
+142 EDDHFTLGIKSSRAK
-157 KSGGWSSSLGSE
+157 KSGGWSSSLGNE
-169 YSTSSLIN
+169 YSVSSLIN
-177 SAYATNEDVAVITEV
+177 SAYANNDDVTVLTEL

-198 GDDIKYFDLFAQIIK
+198 GDTIKYFDLFERIIK
-213 TNRCFWDAKF
+213 TNRCFWHINYD
-223 NLDQAITLSEPIEA
+223 LDEAITLGEPLEA
-237 EWQWLAL
+237 QWQWTAL
-244 DNNLHTLKLV
+244 DNNLHTLQLV
-254 FNEPSS
+254 LMQPST
-260 SIQIIKAQPLCFYDE
+260 SIRIIKAQPLCYYDE
-275 EKNCFGQINT
+275 QQNCFGKINT
-285 NTRCDFEADLL
+285 NTQCNFEADLL
-296 NSPIFEEDRLPWVMN
+296 NSPIFEEDKLPWVLN

-318 DAVQRLPKPKTQ
+318 DAVQRLPKPKTKY
-330 FSQDLTKP
+330 SQALTKP
-338 EVHLYFST
+338 DVYLHFST
-346 PLEKNPQTGNVR
+346 PLEANPQTGFVK

-372 ESVTITPKRLTDS
+372 ESVTVTTSNITDS
-385 ENDSE
+385 DNESDSV
-390 GENDSSSEIS
+390 SEV
-400 SEASIEASNE
+400 
-410 GKIYR
+410 KLYR
-415 DLAFEQAVI
+415 DLTFEQMVI
-424 DKLTRLKFS
+424 DKLTTLKFIAQ
-433 LVPIPKRYA
+433 PKPKRYT
-442 FINAEYLNKDAS
+442 FTNEDYLNKDR
-454 LADKTPKFS
+454 DPKFS
-463 MMLQGRYAWH
+463 MLMQGRYCWH
-473 QFLDQ
+473 HFLHQ
-478 EIPLL
+478 EVQLL
-483 KDLGWHISFAD
+483 KDLGWNISFAD
-494 AFYFKSLATDSI
+494 SFYFKALATDSI

-538 LLGAIEQLPRSALLD
+538 LLGAIEQLPKSVLLD
-553 RDKVDR
+553 R
-559 DKIDGEKVAHENVDQ
+559 
-574 DGLVIEKEPLI
+574 EKEQLV
-585 SPDTPIYVDLDNGEF
+585 SPDSPIYVDLDNGEF

-645 DQGMITAGA
+645 DQGLIATGTHKL
-654 SRLRELADKLKNF
+654 RLLADKLKDF
-667 QKITAVTLPT
+667 QQVTTVDVPQ

-708 DMGLGKTIQTLAHL
+708 DMGLGKTIQALAHL

-749 EIEKFTPELSY
+749 EIEKFTPQLTY
-760 QVLHGTKRYQ
+760 QVLHGSKRHQ
-770 HFGCLQRLEGSEG
+770 HFGCIEGLEKPGSDE
-783 VKKPVDL
+783 KPVDI
-790 IITSYALLTKD
+790 IITSYALITKD
-801 LDLYCQHKFYY
+801 LDLYNEQKFYY

-817 AHYIKNPKT
+817 AHYIKNTKT
-826 KLYQAFQSLR
+826 KLYQAFMSLK
-836 AQHKLCLT
+836 AEHKLCLT

-870 RQFTKIFRNPIEKH
+870 RQFTKLFRTPIEKH
-884 GDQERKQLLNQRI
+884 GELERKQLLNQRI

-905 KDKIATELPPKTI
+905 KDKIATELPPKTEI
-918 IIQTLRIEGK
+918 VQKLRIEGK

-946 IIAEKGL
+946 IIADKGL

-986 KSAKLD
+986 QSAKLD
-992 YLMETLPEQIDEGRR
+992 YLMETLPEQIDEGRK

-1013 FTSMLALIEEELVAA
+1013 FTSMLALIEDELVAA
-1028 DIGFVKL
+1028 GIDFVKL

-1044 VVDKFQRGD
+1044 VVDKFQRGE

-1114 IEEKILKIQQNKAEL
+1114 IEEKIQKIQQNKAAL

-1135 EEVSDKK
+1135 EEVSDNK
-1142 LSLTDDILGALLA
+1142 LSLTDDILGSLLA
-1155 PLD
+1155 PLS

>member
-1 MAKNI
+1 MANKT
-6 FTPELLEQHFT
+6 FTPALLERHFT
-17 KNEWKKGTRIYQADG
+17 KKEWHKGARVYQADG
-32 IKTCALDG
+32 VKTCALDG
-40 EIIRGVVFSER
+40 EIIRGVVASEQ
-51 SNQSTYL
+51 SNHSSYA
-58 TRLVLNIKHDG
+58 TRLVLNIKQDG
-69 IASYCDCYV
+69 FASYCDCYV
-78 GRDCKHGAALAQCFI
+78 GRDCKHGAALAHCFV
-93 HEHFDRNSI
+93 HEHFDQNSI
-102 ATPERVI
+102 ATSERII

-137 PNGFN
+137 PNTYN
-142 EDDYYTLAIKSTRAK
+142 EDDYYNLTIKSTRAK

-169 YSTSSLIN
+169 HSTSSLIN
-177 SAYATNEDVAVITEV
+177 SAYATNEDVAVLTEL

-198 GDDIKYFDLFAQIIK
+198 GDNIKYFDLFEQIIK
-213 TNRCFWDAKF
+213 TNRCFWHTHF
-223 NLDQAITLSEPIEA
+223 SLDQAITLSEPLEA
-237 EWQWLAL
+237 QWKWIAL
-244 DNNLHTLKLV
+244 GNDLHTLQLV

-260 SIQIIKAQPLCFYDE
+260 SIVIIKAQPLCFYDE
-275 EKNCFGQINT
+275 DKNCFGKINT
-285 NTRCDFEADLL
+285 NTQCDFEADLL
-296 NSPIFEEDRLPWVMN
+296 NSPIFEEDKLPWVMN
-311 KLSMSLG
+311 KLSLSLG
-318 DAVQRLPKPKTQ
+318 DAAESLPKPKTKFLQ
-330 FSQDLTKP
+330 SLTKP

-346 PLEKNPQTGNVR
+346 PLEKNPQTGNVK

-372 ESVTITPKRLTDS
+372 ESITITPQTTTDNINES
-385 ENDSE
+385 DSDSVHSSE
-390 GENDSSSEIS
+390 GSGEE
-400 SEASIEASNE
+400 
-410 GKIYR
+410 KIYR
-415 DLAFEQAVI
+415 DLAFEQTVI
-424 DKLTRLKFS
+424 DKLSALNFS
-433 LVPIPKRYA
+433 PEAIPKRYA
-442 FINAEYLNKDAS
+442 FINAEYLNKGAS
-454 LADKTPKFS
+454 QADKTPKYS
-463 MMLQGRYAWH
+463 MMMQGRYAWH

-478 EIPLL
+478 EVPLL
-483 KDLGWHISFAD
+483 KALGWHITFAD
-494 AFYFKSLATDSI
+494 AFYYKSLATDSV

-511 IETDDHDFFSLGLN
+511 IDTDDHDFFSLGLN
-525 LTIDGKKMPAFPI
+525 LTVDGIKMPAFPI
-538 LLGAIEQLPRSALLD
+538 LLGAIEQLPRSALMD
-553 RDKVDR
+553 R
-559 DKIDGEKVAHENVDQ
+559 
-574 DGLVIEKEPLI
+574 EKEQLI
-585 SPDTPIYVDLDNGEF
+585 SPDSPIYVDLDKGEF
-600 VALRY
+600 IALRY
-605 QSVQPILKQFIELF
+605 QSVKPILKQFIELF

-645 DQGMITAGA
+645 DQGLIATGA
-654 SRLRELADKLKNF
+654 SRLRALADKLKNF
-667 QKITAVTLPT
+667 QEITTVALPT

-686 QHQGLNW
+686 QQQGLNW

-731 TKPVLIVAPTSV
+731 IKPVLIVAPTSV

-760 QVLHGTKRYQ
+760 QVLHGSKRHQ
-770 HFGCLQRLEGSEG
+770 HFGCLDDMESMEGENQ
-783 VKKPVDL
+783 VDL

-801 LDLYCQHKFYY
+801 LESYSKQKFYY
-812 LILDE
+812 IILDE

-826 KLYQAFQSLR
+826 KLYQAFMSLK
-836 AQHKLCLT
+836 AHHKLCLT

-870 RQFTKIFRNPIEKH
+870 RQFTKLFRTPIEKH
-884 GDQERKQLLNQRI
+884 GEQERKLLLNQRI

-905 KDKIATELPPKTI
+905 KDKIATELPSKTT
-918 IIQTLRIEGK
+918 IIQTLRIEGA

-971 NHPKLLSLEGAKKVN
+971 NHPKLLSLQGAKKVN

-1028 DIGFVKL
+1028 GIDFVKL
-1035 TGATTKRQE
+1035 TGSTKDRQT
-1044 VVDKFQRGD
+1044 VVDRFQSGE

-1100 DKPVFVYKYIIENS
+1100 DKPVFVYKFIIENS

-1129 AKALLS
+1129 ANALLS
-1135 EEVSDKK
+1135 EEVRDNK
-1142 LSLTDDILGALLA
+1142 LSLTDDILGSLLA
-1155 PLD
+1155 PLE

>member
-17 KNEWKKGTRIYQADG
+17 KNEWKKGTRIFNANG

-40 EIIRGVVFSER
+40 DTIRGVVLSER
-51 SNQSTYL
+51 STQSTYL
-58 TRLVLNIKHDG
+58 TRIVFDEKQGDIS
-69 IASYCDCYV
+69 SYCDCYV
-78 GRDCKHGAALAQCFI
+78 GRNCKHASALAQFYVDQ
-93 HEHFDRNSI
+93 HFDKNSI
-102 ATPERVI
+102 ATSEKMV

-114 HFQAQP
+114 NFQAQP
-120 SRYQPNPQQKS
+120 SRYPPNTQQKS

-137 PNGFN
+137 PDTHN
-142 EDDYYTLAIKSTRAK
+142 EDDFFTLEIKSSRLK
-157 KSGGWSSSLGSE
+157 KCGSWSSSLGNE
-169 YSTSSLIN
+169 YSVSSLIN
-177 SAYATNEDVAVITEV
+177 SAYANNDDVAVLTEL

-198 GDDIKYFDLFAQIIK
+198 GDTIKYFDLFERIIN
-213 TNRCFWDAKF
+213 TNRCFWRK
-223 NLDQAITLSEPIEA
+223 NYTLDEAITLGEPLEA
-237 EWQWLAL
+237 EWQWIAL
-244 DNNLHTLKLV
+244 DNNLHTLQLV
-254 FNEPSS
+254 LAKPST
-260 SIQIIKAQPLCFYDE
+260 SIRIIKAQPLCYYDE
-275 EKNCFGQINT
+275 QHNCFGRINT
-285 NTRCDFEADLL
+285 NTQCDFEADLL
-296 NSPIFEEDRLPWVMN
+296 NSPIFEEDKLPWVLN

-318 DAVQRLPKPKTQ
+318 EAVQRLPKPKTKY
-330 FSQDLTKP
+330 SQSLTKP
-338 EVHLYFST
+338 DVYLHFST
-346 PLEKNPQTGNVR
+346 PSETNPQSGNVS

-372 ESVTITPKRLTDS
+372 ERVTVTVS
-385 ENDSE
+385 NNDDESDE
-390 GENDSSSEIS
+390 T
-400 SEASIEASNE
+400 
-410 GKIYR
+410 KIYR
-415 DLAFEQAVI
+415 DLTFEQMVI
-424 DKLTRLKFS
+424 NKLTALKF
-433 LVPIPKRYA
+433 ITQPKAKR
-442 FINAEYLNKDAS
+442 FTFTNENYLAKDK
-454 LADKTPKFS
+454 DPKYS
-463 MMLQGRYAWH
+463 MLLQGRYAWH
-473 QFLDQ
+473 HFLHH
-478 EIPLL
+478 EIPSL
-483 KDLGWHISFAD
+483 KDKGWHISFSD
-494 AFYFKSLATDSI
+494 NFYFNALSTDSV
-506 FDAEV
+506 FDAEI

-538 LLGAIEQLPRSALLD
+538 LLGAIEQLPKSALLD
-553 RDKVDR
+553 R
-559 DKIDGEKVAHENVDQ
+559 
-574 DGLVIEKEPLI
+574 EKEQLI
-585 SPDTPIYVDLDNGEF
+585 SPNSPIYVDLDNGDF
-600 VALRY
+600 IALRY

-634 FQGHQTLSMLD
+634 FQSHQTLSMLD
-645 DQGMITAGA
+645 DQGLIATGT
-654 SRLRELADKLKNF
+654 DKLRGLANKLKGF
-667 QKITAVTLPT
+667 QQVSTVTVPT

-686 QHQGLNW
+686 QQQGLNW

-731 TKPVLIVAPTSV
+731 DKPVLIVAPTSV

-760 QVLHGTKRYQ
+760 QVLHGSKRHQ
-770 HFGCLQRLEGSEG
+770 NFDCIIDDENQ
-783 VKKPVDL
+783 VDI
-790 IITSYALLTKD
+790 IITSYALITKD
-801 LDLYCQHKFYY
+801 LELYREQKFYY
-812 LILDE
+812 LVLDE
-817 AHYIKNPKT
+817 AHYIKNTKT
-826 KLYQAFQSLR
+826 KLYQAFLSLK

-870 RQFTKIFRNPIEKH
+870 RQFTKLFRTPIEKH
-884 GDQERKQLLNQRI
+884 GELERKQLLNQRI

-905 KDKIATELPPKTI
+905 KDKIATELPPKTE

-946 IIAEKGL
+946 IIADKGL

-971 NHPKLLSLEGAKKVN
+971 NHPKLLSLDGAQKVEQ
-986 KSAKLD
+986 SAKLE
-992 YLMETLPEQIDEGRR
+992 YLMETLPEQIDEGRK

-1013 FTSMLALIEEELVAA
+1013 FTSMLALIESELVDAGI
-1028 DIGFVKL
+1028 DYVKL
-1035 TGATTKRQE
+1035 TGSTTDRQTI
-1044 VVDKFQRGD
+1044 VDKFQRGE

-1114 IEEKILKIQQNKAEL
+1114 IEEKIQKIQQNKSEL

-1135 EEVSDKK
+1135 EEVSDNK
-1142 LSLTDDILGALLA
+1142 LSLTDDILDSLLA
-1155 PLD
+1155 PLS

>member
-1 MAKNI
+1 MATNT
-6 FTPELLEQHFT
+6 FTPELLEKHFT
-17 KNEWKKGTRIYQADG
+17 KNEWKKGTRIFQDKG

-51 SNQSTYL
+51 SRQSSYL
-58 TRLVLNIKHDG
+58 TRLVLNVKYDG
-69 IASYCDCYV
+69 MASYCDCYI
-78 GRDCKHGAALAQCFI
+78 GRDCKHGAALAQYFI
-93 HEHFDRNSI
+93 HEHFDQNSI
-102 ATPERVI
+102 ATSEKVI
-109 DRWLS
+109 DKWLS
-114 HFQAQP
+114 RFQAQP
-120 SRYQPNPQQKS
+120 SRYQPNSQQKS

-137 PNGFN
+137 PNSYN
-142 EDDYYTLAIKSTRAK
+142 EDDYFTLGIKSARPK
-157 KSGGWSSSLGSE
+157 NSGGWSSSLGSE
-169 YSTSSLIN
+169 FSASSLIN
-177 SAYATNEDVAVITEV
+177 SAYANNEDVAVLTELI
-192 MRTNQF
+192 RTNQY
-198 GDDIKYFDLFAQIIK
+198 GDNIKYFDLFERIIK
-213 TNRCFWDAKF
+213 TNRCFWQTSYDL
-223 NLDQAITLSEPIEA
+223 NEAITLGEPLEA
-237 EWQWLAL
+237 QWQWLAL
-244 DNNLHTLKLV
+244 DNKLHTLQLV
-254 FNEPSS
+254 FMQPSE
-260 SIQIIKAQPLCFYDE
+260 SILIIKAQPLCYYDE
-275 EKNCFGQINT
+275 QKNCFGKINT
-285 NTRCDFEADLL
+285 NTQCNFEADLL
-296 NSPIFEEDRLPWVMN
+296 NSPIFEEDKLPWVMN

-318 DAVQRLPKPKTQ
+318 DAVQRLPKPKTE
-330 FSQDLTKP
+330 FSQELTKP
-338 EVHLYFST
+338 EVYLHFST
-346 PLEKNPQTGNVR
+346 PREKDPQSGFVK

-372 ESVTITPKRLTDS
+372 ENVTVTPSKTSDIDTKVKL
-385 ENDSE
+385 
-390 GENDSSSEIS
+390 
-400 SEASIEASNE
+400 
-410 GKIYR
+410 YR
-415 DLAFEQAVI
+415 DLTFEQAVI
-424 DKLTRLKFS
+424 DKLTGLKFS
-433 LVPIPKRYA
+433 PQPKAKRYT
-442 FINAEYLNKDAS
+442 FTNEDYLNK
-454 LADKTPKFS
+454 DKTPKFS
-463 MMLQGRYAWH
+463 MLMQGRYLWH
-473 QFLDQ
+473 HFLHQ
-478 EIPLL
+478 EVQLL
-483 KDLGWHISFAD
+483 KDLGWNISFAD
-494 AFYFKSLATDSI
+494 DFYYKALATDSI

-511 IETDDHDFFSLGLN
+511 IQTDDHDFFSLGLN

-538 LLGAIEQLPRSALLD
+538 LLGAIEQLPKSALLD
-553 RDKVDR
+553 R
-559 DKIDGEKVAHENVDQ
+559 
-574 DGLVIEKEPLI
+574 EKEKLI
-585 SPDTPIYVDLDNGEF
+585 APDSPIYVDLENGDF

-624 NKDGTMELSR
+624 NENGTMELSR

-645 DQGMITAGA
+645 DQGMIATGTTK
-654 SRLRELADKLKNF
+654 LRVLADKLRDF
-667 QKITAVTLPT
+667 QQVTTVPVPT

-731 TKPVLIVAPTSV
+731 NKPVLIVAPTSV

-760 QVLHGTKRYQ
+760 QVLHGSKRQQ
-770 HFGCLQRLEGSEG
+770 HFGCLEGAEG
-783 VKKPVDL
+783 IENPVDI
-790 IITSYALLTKD
+790 IITSYALITKD
-801 LDLYCQHKFYY
+801 LALYNAQSFYY

-817 AHYIKNPKT
+817 AHYIKNTKT
-826 KLYQAFQSLR
+826 KLYQAFLTLK

-870 RQFTKIFRNPIEKH
+870 RQFTKLFRTPIEKH
-884 GDQERKQLLNQRI
+884 GELERKQLLNQRI

-905 KDKIATELPPKTI
+905 KDKIATELPPKTE
-918 IIQTLRIEGK
+918 IIQKLRIEGQ

-946 IIAEKGL
+946 IIADKGL

-986 KSAKLD
+986 QSAKLD
-992 YLMETLPEQIDEGRR
+992 HLMETLPEQIAEGRK

-1013 FTSMLALIEEELVAA
+1013 FTSMLALIEEELVTAKI
-1028 DIGFVKL
+1028 DFVKL

-1044 VVDKFQRGD
+1044 VVDKFQEGE

-1114 IEEKILKIQQNKAEL
+1114 IEEKIQKIQQNKAAL

-1135 EEVSDKK
+1135 EEVSDNK
-1142 LSLTDDILGALLA
+1142 LSLTDDILSSLLA
-1155 PLD
+1155 PLS

>member
-1 MAKNI
+1 MTKNT

-17 KNEWKKGTRIYQADG
+17 KNEWKKGARIFNDKG
-32 IKTCALDG
+32 VKTCALYDKT
-40 EIIRGVVFSER
+40 IRGVVFSER
-51 SNQSTYL
+51 SRQTVYL
-58 TRLVLNIKHDG
+58 TRLVFDDKDDN

-78 GRDCKHGAALAQCFI
+78 GRDCKHGAALAQSFI
-93 HEHFDRNSI
+93 HDHFDQNST
-102 ATPERVI
+102 ASPERVI
-109 DRWLS
+109 DKWLS
-114 HFQAQP
+114 NFQAQP
-120 SRYQPNPQQKS
+120 SRYPPNSQQKS

-137 PNGFN
+137 PNSYN
-142 EDDYYTLAIKSTRAK
+142 EDDHFTLGIKSSRAK
-157 KSGGWSSSLGSE
+157 KSGGWSSSLGNE
-169 YSTSSLIN
+169 YSVSSLIN
-177 SAYATNEDVAVITEV
+177 SAYANNDDVTVLTEL

-198 GDDIKYFDLFAQIIK
+198 GDTIKYFDLFERIIK
-213 TNRCFWDAKF
+213 TNRCFWHINYD
-223 NLDQAITLSEPIEA
+223 LDEAITLGEPLEA
-237 EWQWLAL
+237 QWQWTAL
-244 DNNLHTLKLV
+244 DNNLHTLQLV
-254 FNEPSS
+254 LMQPST
-260 SIQIIKAQPLCFYDE
+260 SIRIIKAQPLCYYDE
-275 EKNCFGQINT
+275 QQNCFGKINT
-285 NTRCDFEADLL
+285 NTQCNFEADLL
-296 NSPIFEEDRLPWVMN
+296 NSPIFEEDKLPWVLN

-318 DAVQRLPKPKTQ
+318 DAVQRLPKPKTKY
-330 FSQDLTKP
+330 SQALTKP
-338 EVHLYFST
+338 DVYLHFST
-346 PLEKNPQTGNVR
+346 PLEANPQTGFVK

-372 ESVTITPKRLTDS
+372 ESVTVTPSNIPDS
-385 ENDSE
+385 D
-390 GENDSSSEIS
+390 
-400 SEASIEASNE
+400 NE
-410 GKIYR
+410 GDSASEVKLYR
-415 DLAFEQAVI
+415 DLTFEQTVI
-424 DKLTRLKFS
+424 DKLTTLKFI
-433 LVPIPKRYA
+433 VQPKPKRYT
-442 FINAEYLNKDAS
+442 FTNEDYLNKDK
-454 LADKTPKFS
+454 DPKFS
-463 MMLQGRYAWH
+463 MLMQGRYCWH
-473 QFLDQ
+473 HFLHQ
-478 EIPLL
+478 EVQLL
-483 KDLGWHISFAD
+483 KDLGWNISFAD
-494 AFYFKSLATDSI
+494 SFYFKALATDSI

-538 LLGAIEQLPRSALLD
+538 LLGAIEQLPKSALLD
-553 RDKVDR
+553 R
-559 DKIDGEKVAHENVDQ
+559 
-574 DGLVIEKEPLI
+574 EKEQLVA
-585 SPDTPIYVDLDNGEF
+585 PDSPIYVDLDNGEF

-645 DQGMITAGA
+645 DQGLIATGTHKL
-654 SRLRELADKLKNF
+654 RLLADKLKDF
-667 QKITAVTLPT
+667 QQVTTVDVPE

-708 DMGLGKTIQTLAHL
+708 DMGLGKTIQALAHL

-749 EIEKFTPELSY
+749 EIEKFTPQLTY
-760 QVLHGTKRYQ
+760 QVLHGSKRHQ
-770 HFGCLQRLEGSEG
+770 HFGCIEGLEMPESGE
-783 VKKPVDL
+783 KPVDI
-790 IITSYALLTKD
+790 IITSYALITKD
-801 LDLYCQHKFYY
+801 LDLYSEQKFYY

-817 AHYIKNPKT
+817 AHYIKNTKT
-826 KLYQAFQSLR
+826 KLYQAFMSLK
-836 AQHKLCLT
+836 AEHKLCLT

-870 RQFTKIFRNPIEKH
+870 RQFTKLFRTPIEKH
-884 GDQERKQLLNQRI
+884 GELERKQLLNQRI

-905 KDKIATELPPKTI
+905 KDKIATELPPKTEI
-918 IIQTLRIEGK
+918 VQKLRIEGK

-946 IIAEKGL
+946 IIADKGL

-986 KSAKLD
+986 QSAKLD
-992 YLMETLPEQIDEGRR
+992 YLMETLPEQIDEGRK

-1013 FTSMLALIEEELVAA
+1013 FTSMLALIEDELVAEGI
-1028 DIGFVKL
+1028 DFVKL

-1044 VVDKFQRGD
+1044 VVDKFQRGE

-1114 IEEKILKIQQNKAEL
+1114 IEEKIQKIQQNKAAL

-1135 EEVSDKK
+1135 EEVSDNK
-1142 LSLTDDILGALLA
+1142 LSLTDDILGSLLA
-1155 PLD
+1155 PLS

>member
-1 MAKNI
+1 MATNT
-6 FTPELLEQHFT
+6 FTPELLEKHFT
-17 KNEWKKGTRIYQADG
+17 KNEWKKGTRIFQDKG

-51 SNQSTYL
+51 SRQSSYL
-58 TRLVLNIKHDG
+58 TRLVLNVKYDG
-69 IASYCDCYV
+69 MASYCDCYI
-78 GRDCKHGAALAQCFI
+78 GRDCKHGAALAQYFI
-93 HEHFDRNSI
+93 HEHFDQNSI
-102 ATPERVI
+102 ATSEKVI
-109 DRWLS
+109 DKWLS
-114 HFQAQP
+114 RFQAQP
-120 SRYQPNPQQKS
+120 SRYQPNSQQKS

-137 PNGFN
+137 PNSYN
-142 EDDYYTLAIKSTRAK
+142 EDDYFTLGIKSARPK
-157 KSGGWSSSLGSE
+157 NSGGWSSSLGSE
-169 YSTSSLIN
+169 FSASSLIN
-177 SAYATNEDVAVITEV
+177 SAYANNEDVAVLTELI
-192 MRTNQF
+192 RTNQY
-198 GDDIKYFDLFAQIIK
+198 GDNIKYFDLFERIIK
-213 TNRCFWDAKF
+213 TNRCFWQTSYDL
-223 NLDQAITLSEPIEA
+223 NEAITLGEPLEA
-237 EWQWLAL
+237 QWQWLAL
-244 DNNLHTLKLV
+244 DNKLHTLQLV
-254 FNEPSS
+254 FMQPSE
-260 SIQIIKAQPLCFYDE
+260 SILIIKAQPLCYYDE
-275 EKNCFGQINT
+275 QKNCFGKINT
-285 NTRCDFEADLL
+285 NTQCNFEADLL
-296 NSPIFEEDRLPWVMN
+296 NSPIFEEDKLPWVMN

-318 DAVQRLPKPKTQ
+318 DAVQRLPKPKTE
-330 FSQDLTKP
+330 FSQELTKP
-338 EVHLYFST
+338 EVYLHFST
-346 PLEKNPQTGNVR
+346 PREKDPQSGFVK

-372 ESVTITPKRLTDS
+372 ENVTVTPSKTSDIDTKVKL
-385 ENDSE
+385 
-390 GENDSSSEIS
+390 
-400 SEASIEASNE
+400 
-410 GKIYR
+410 YR
-415 DLAFEQAVI
+415 DLTFEQAVI
-424 DKLTRLKFS
+424 DKLTGLKFS
-433 LVPIPKRYA
+433 PQPKAKRYT
-442 FINAEYLNKDAS
+442 FTNEDYLNK
-454 LADKTPKFS
+454 DKTPKFS
-463 MMLQGRYAWH
+463 MLMQGRYLWH
-473 QFLDQ
+473 HFLHQ
-478 EIPLL
+478 EVQLL
-483 KDLGWHISFAD
+483 KDLGWNISFAD
-494 AFYFKSLATDSI
+494 DFYYKALATDSI

-511 IETDDHDFFSLGLN
+511 IQTDDHDFFSLGLN

-538 LLGAIEQLPRSALLD
+538 LLGAIEQLPKSALLD
-553 RDKVDR
+553 R
-559 DKIDGEKVAHENVDQ
+559 
-574 DGLVIEKEPLI
+574 EKEKLI
-585 SPDTPIYVDLDNGEF
+585 APDSPIYVDLENGDF

-624 NKDGTMELSR
+624 NENGTMELSR

-645 DQGMITAGA
+645 DQGMIATGTTK
-654 SRLRELADKLKNF
+654 LRVLANKLRDF
-667 QKITAVTLPT
+667 QQVTTVPVPT

-731 TKPVLIVAPTSV
+731 NKPVLIVAPTSV

-760 QVLHGTKRYQ
+760 QVLHGSKRQQ
-770 HFGCLQRLEGSEG
+770 HFGCLEGAEG
-783 VKKPVDL
+783 IENPVDI
-790 IITSYALLTKD
+790 IITSYALITKD
-801 LDLYCQHKFYY
+801 LALYNAQSFYY

-817 AHYIKNPKT
+817 AHYIKNTKT
-826 KLYQAFQSLR
+826 KLYQAFLTLK

-870 RQFTKIFRNPIEKH
+870 RQFTKLFRTPIEKH
-884 GDQERKQLLNQRI
+884 GELERKQLLNQRI

-905 KDKIATELPPKTI
+905 KDKIATELPPKTE
-918 IIQTLRIEGK
+918 IIQKLRIEGQ

-946 IIAEKGL
+946 IIADKGL

-986 KSAKLD
+986 QSAKLD
-992 YLMETLPEQIDEGRR
+992 HLMETLPEQIAEGRK

-1013 FTSMLALIEEELVAA
+1013 FTSMLALIEEELVTAKI
-1028 DIGFVKL
+1028 DFVKL

-1044 VVDKFQRGD
+1044 VVDKFQEGE

-1114 IEEKILKIQQNKAEL
+1114 IEEKIQKIQQNKAAL

-1135 EEVSDKK
+1135 EEVSDNK
-1142 LSLTDDILGALLA
+1142 LSLTDDILSSLLA
-1155 PLD
+1155 PLS

>member
-1 MAKNI
+1 MTKNT
-6 FTPELLEQHFT
+6 FTPDLLEQHFT
-17 KNEWKKGTRIYQADG
+17 KNEWKKGARIFNDKG
-32 IKTCALDG
+32 VKTCALYDKT
-40 EIIRGVVFSER
+40 IRGVVFSER
-51 SNQSTYL
+51 SRETVYL
-58 TRLVLNIKHDG
+58 TRLVFDDKQNT
-69 IASYCDCYV
+69 IASYCDCYI
-78 GRDCKHGAALAQCFI
+78 GRDCKHGAALAQSFI
-93 HEHFDRNSI
+93 HDHFDQNST
-102 ATPERVI
+102 ASPERVI
-109 DRWLS
+109 DKWLS
-114 HFQAQP
+114 NFQAQP
-120 SRYQPNPQQKS
+120 SRYPPNSQQKS

-137 PNGFN
+137 PNSYN
-142 EDDYYTLAIKSTRAK
+142 EDDHFTLGIKSSRAK
-157 KSGGWSSSLGSE
+157 KSGGWSSSLGNE
-169 YSTSSLIN
+169 YSVSSLIN
-177 SAYATNEDVAVITEV
+177 SAYANNDDVTVLTEL

-198 GDDIKYFDLFAQIIK
+198 GDTIKYFDLFERIIK
-213 TNRCFWDAKF
+213 TNRCFWHINYD
-223 NLDQAITLSEPIEA
+223 LDEAITLGEPLEA
-237 EWQWLAL
+237 QWQWTAL
-244 DNNLHTLKLV
+244 DNNLHTLQLV
-254 FNEPSS
+254 LMQPST
-260 SIQIIKAQPLCFYDE
+260 SIRIIKAQPLCYYDE
-275 EKNCFGQINT
+275 QQNCFGKINT
-285 NTRCDFEADLL
+285 NTQCNFEADLL
-296 NSPIFEEDRLPWVMN
+296 NSPIFEEDKLPWVLN

-318 DAVQRLPKPKTQ
+318 DAVQRLPKPKTKY
-330 FSQDLTKP
+330 SQALTKP
-338 EVHLYFST
+338 DVYLHFST
-346 PLEKNPQTGNVR
+346 PLEANPQTGFVK

-372 ESVTITPKRLTDS
+372 ESVTVTPSNIPDS
-385 ENDSE
+385 D
-390 GENDSSSEIS
+390 
-400 SEASIEASNE
+400 NE
-410 GKIYR
+410 GDSASEVKLYR
-415 DLAFEQAVI
+415 DLTFEQTVI
-424 DKLTRLKFS
+424 DKLTTLKFI
-433 LVPIPKRYA
+433 VQPKPKRYT
-442 FINAEYLNKDAS
+442 FTNEDYLNKDK
-454 LADKTPKFS
+454 DPKFS
-463 MMLQGRYAWH
+463 MLMQGRYCWH
-473 QFLDQ
+473 HFLHQ
-478 EIPLL
+478 EVQLL
-483 KDLGWHISFAD
+483 KDLGWNISFAD
-494 AFYFKSLATDSI
+494 SFYFKALATDSI

-538 LLGAIEQLPRSALLD
+538 LLGAIEQLPKSALLD
-553 RDKVDR
+553 R
-559 DKIDGEKVAHENVDQ
+559 
-574 DGLVIEKEPLI
+574 EKEQLVA
-585 SPDTPIYVDLDNGEF
+585 PDSPIYVDLDNGEF

-645 DQGMITAGA
+645 DQGLIATGTHKL
-654 SRLRELADKLKNF
+654 RLLADKLKDF
-667 QKITAVTLPT
+667 QQVTTVDVPE

-708 DMGLGKTIQTLAHL
+708 DMGLGKTIQALAHL

-749 EIEKFTPELSY
+749 EIEKFTPQLTY
-760 QVLHGTKRYQ
+760 QVLHGSKRHQ
-770 HFGCLQRLEGSEG
+770 HFGCIEGLEMPESGE
-783 VKKPVDL
+783 KPVDI
-790 IITSYALLTKD
+790 IITSYALITKD
-801 LDLYCQHKFYY
+801 LDLYSEQKFYY

-817 AHYIKNPKT
+817 AHYIKNTKT
-826 KLYQAFQSLR
+826 KLYQAFMSLK
-836 AQHKLCLT
+836 AEHKLCLT

-870 RQFTKIFRNPIEKH
+870 RQFTKLFRTPIEKH
-884 GDQERKQLLNQRI
+884 GELERKQLLNQRI

-905 KDKIATELPPKTI
+905 KDKIATELPPKTEI
-918 IIQTLRIEGK
+918 VQKLRIEGK

-946 IIAEKGL
+946 IIADKGL

-986 KSAKLD
+986 QSAKLD
-992 YLMETLPEQIDEGRR
+992 YLMETLPEQIDEGRK

-1013 FTSMLALIEEELVAA
+1013 FTSMLALIEDELVAEGI
-1028 DIGFVKL
+1028 DFVKL

-1044 VVDKFQRGD
+1044 VVDKFQRGE

-1114 IEEKILKIQQNKAEL
+1114 IEEKIQKIQQNKAAL

-1135 EEVSDKK
+1135 EEVSDNK
-1142 LSLTDDILGALLA
+1142 LSLTDDILGSLLA
-1155 PLD
+1155 PLS

>member
-1 MAKNI
+1 MAKNT

-17 KNEWKKGTRIYQADG
+17 KNEWKKGTRIFNANG
-32 IKTCALDG
+32 IKTCALYG

-51 SNQSTYL
+51 SRQTAYL
-58 TRLVLNIKHDG
+58 TRLIFNSKQGD

-78 GRDCKHGAALAQCFI
+78 GRDCKHGAALAQSYI
-93 HEHFDRNSI
+93 HEHFDRSSI
-102 ATPERVI
+102 ATSEKVI
-109 DRWLS
+109 DKWLS

-120 SRYQPNPQQKS
+120 SRYPPNSQQKS

-137 PNGFN
+137 PNSHN
-142 EDDYYTLAIKSTRAK
+142 NDDFFTLEIKSSRLK
-157 KSGGWSSSLGSE
+157 KSGGWSSSLGNE
-169 YSTSSLIN
+169 YSVSALIN
-177 SAYATNEDVAVITEV
+177 SAYANKDDVLVLTEI

-198 GDDIKYFDLFAQIIK
+198 GDTIKYFDLFERIIN
-213 TNRCFWDAKF
+213 TNRCFWHTKHDL
-223 NLDQAITLSEPIEA
+223 NEAITLGEPLEA
-237 EWQWLAL
+237 EWQWIAL
-244 DNNLHTLKLV
+244 DNKLHTLQLV
-254 FNEPSS
+254 LIKPST
-260 SIQIIKAQPLCFYDE
+260 SIRIIKAQPLCYFDE
-275 EKNCFGQINT
+275 EKNCFGKINT
-285 NTRCDFEADLL
+285 NTQCNFEADLL
-296 NSPIFEEDRLPWVMN
+296 NSPIFEEDKLPWVLN

-318 DAVQRLPKPKTQ
+318 DAVQRLPKPKTE
-330 FSQDLTKP
+330 FSQSLTKP
-338 EVHLYFST
+338 DVYLHFST
-346 PLEKNPQTGNVR
+346 PLEANPQTGYVK

-365 NLVNPHN
+365 SLVNPHN
-372 ESVTITPKRLTDS
+372 ESATITPSQLTDS
-385 ENDSE
+385 DNSS
-390 GENDSSSEIS
+390 DSSSEV
-400 SEASIEASNE
+400 
-410 GKIYR
+410 KLYR
-415 DLAFEQAVI
+415 DLTFEQTVI
-424 DKLTRLKFS
+424 DKLTTLKFITQ
-433 LVPIPKRYA
+433 PKAKRYT
-442 FINAEYLNKDAS
+442 FTNEDYLNKDK
-454 LADKTPKFS
+454 DPKFS
-463 MMLQGRYAWH
+463 MLLQGRYCWH
-473 QFLDQ
+473 HFLHQ
-478 EIPLL
+478 ELQLL
-483 KDLGWHISFAD
+483 KNLGWHISFAD
-494 AFYFKSLATDSI
+494 NFYFKALSTDSV

-511 IETDDHDFFSLGLN
+511 IETNDHDFFSLGLN

-538 LLGAIEQLPRSALLD
+538 LLGAIEQLPKSALLD
-553 RDKVDR
+553 R
-559 DKIDGEKVAHENVDQ
+559 
-574 DGLVIEKEPLI
+574 EKEQLI
-585 SPDTPIYVDLDNGEF
+585 SPDSPIYVDLDNGDF

-619 MPNAL
+619 MPNPL

-634 FQGHQTLSMLD
+634 FQSHQTLSMLD
-645 DQGMITAGA
+645 DQGVISKGTNK
-654 SRLRELADKLKNF
+654 LRTLAAKLKDF
-667 QKITAVTLPT
+667 QQVTSVAIPT
-677 GLNATLRTY
+677 GLNATLRAY

-749 EIEKFTPELSY
+749 EIDKFTPQLSY
-760 QVLHGTKRYQ
+760 QVLHGSKRHQ
-770 HFGCLQRLEGSEG
+770 HFGCLEGLEQLEGGENQ
-783 VKKPVDL
+783 VDI
-790 IITSYALLTKD
+790 IITSYALITKD
-801 LDLYCQHKFYY
+801 LDIYSEQKFYY

-817 AHYIKNPKT
+817 AHYIKNTKT
-826 KLYQAFQSLR
+826 KLYQAFLSLN

-870 RQFTKIFRNPIEKH
+870 RQFTKLFRTPIEKH
-884 GDQERKQLLNQRI
+884 GELERKQLLNQRI

-905 KDKIATELPPKTI
+905 KDKIATELPPKTE

-946 IIAEKGL
+946 IIADKGL

-986 KSAKLD
+986 ESAKLD
-992 YLMETLPEQIDEGRR
+992 YLMETLPEQIDEGRK

-1013 FTSMLALIEEELVAA
+1013 FTSMLALIEEELVDAG
-1028 DIGFVKL
+1028 IGYVKL
-1035 TGATTKRQE
+1035 TGSTTKRQE
-1044 VVDKFQRGD
+1044 VVDKFQQGE

-1114 IEEKILKIQQNKAEL
+1114 IEEKIQKIQQNKAAL

-1135 EEVSDKK
+1135 EEVSDSK
-1142 LSLTDDILGALLA
+1142 LSLTDDILGSLLA
-1155 PLD
+1155 PLS

>member
-1 MAKNI
+1 MAKNT

-17 KNEWKKGTRIYQADG
+17 KNEWKKGTRIFHAKG

-40 EIIRGVVFSER
+40 EIIRGVIFSER
-51 SNQSTYL
+51 SRETGYL
-58 TRLVLNIKHDG
+58 TRLVFDG
-69 IASYCDCYV
+69 RYDEIASYCDCYI

-93 HEHFDRNSI
+93 HEHFDQKSI
-102 ATPERVI
+102 ATSEKII
-109 DRWLS
+109 DKWLS

-120 SRYQPNPQQKS
+120 SRYPPNSQQKS

-137 PNGFN
+137 PNSYN
-142 EDDYYTLAIKSTRAK
+142 EDDFFNLEIKSTRLK
-157 KSGGWSSSLGSE
+157 RTGWSNSFSSEHSAN
-169 YSTSSLIN
+169 SLIN
-177 SAYATNEDVAVITEV
+177 SAYANNDDVAVLTEL

-198 GDDIKYFDLFAQIIK
+198 GDTIKYFDLFERIIK
-213 TNRCFWDAKF
+213 TGRCFWHANY
-223 NLDQAITLSEPIEA
+223 NLNEAITLGEPLEA

-244 DNNLHTLKLV
+244 DNHLHTLQLV
-254 FNEPSS
+254 LMQPSM
-260 SIQIIKAQPLCFYDE
+260 SIRIIKAQPLCYYDE
-275 EKNCFGQINT
+275 QQNCFGKINT
-285 NTRCDFEADLL
+285 NTQCDFEADLL
-296 NSPIFEEDRLPWVMN
+296 NSPIFEEDRLPWVLN

-330 FSQDLTKP
+330 FSQTLTEP
-338 EVHLYFST
+338 DVCLHFST
-346 PLEKNPQTGNVR
+346 PEKTNRQTGYVQ

-372 ESVTITPKRLTDS
+372 DS
-385 ENDSE
+385 ATVSPPQLADS
-390 GENDSSSEIS
+390 NNSS
-400 SEASIEASNE
+400 
-410 GKIYR
+410 KIKLYR
-415 DLAFEQAVI
+415 DLTFEQTVI
-424 DKLTRLKFS
+424 DKLTALKFDAQ
-433 LVPIPKRYA
+433 PKPKRYT
-442 FINAEYLNKDAS
+442 FTNQNGLNKDS
-454 LADKTPKFS
+454 INKNTTPEFS
-463 MMLQGRYAWH
+463 MLMQGPYCWQHFLHQELQ
-473 QFLDQ
+473 
-478 EIPLL
+478 LL
-483 KDLGWHISFAD
+483 KDQGWHISFAD
-494 AFYFKSLATDSI
+494 DFYYKALSTDSI

-538 LLGAIEQLPRSALLD
+538 LLCAIEQLPKSVLLD
-553 RDKVDR
+553 R
-559 DKIDGEKVAHENVDQ
+559 
-574 DGLVIEKEPLI
+574 EKEQLIPLD
-585 SPDTPIYVDLDNGEF
+585 SPIYVDLDNGDF

-624 NKDGTMELSR
+624 NKDGTIELSR
-634 FQGHQTLSMLD
+634 FQSHQTLSMLD
-645 DQGMITAGA
+645 DQGLIATGTNK
-654 SRLRELADKLKNF
+654 LRALADKLKNF
-667 QKITAVTLPT
+667 QEVTPVAIPT

-708 DMGLGKTIQTLAHL
+708 DMGLGKTIQALAHL

-731 TKPVLIVAPTSV
+731 NKPVLIVAPTSV

-749 EIEKFTPELSY
+749 EIEKFTPQLSY
-760 QVLHGTKRYQ
+760 QVLHGSKRKEN
-770 HFGCLQRLEGSEG
+770 FGCFEGFEDLERPELH
-783 VKKPVDL
+783 KKQVDI
-790 IITSYALLTKD
+790 IITSYALITKD
-801 LDLYCQHKFYY
+801 LEHYSDQSFYY

-817 AHYIKNPKT
+817 AHYIKNTKT
-826 KLYQAFQSLR
+826 KLYQAFLTLK

-870 RQFTKIFRNPIEKH
+870 RQFTKLFRTPIEKH
-884 GDQERKQLLNQRI
+884 GEQERKQLLNQRI

-905 KDKIATELPPKTI
+905 KDKIATELPPKTE
-918 IIQTLRIEGK
+918 IIQKLRIEGK

-971 NHPKLLSLEGAKKVN
+971 NHPKLLSLKGAKKVN
-986 KSAKLD
+986 QSAKLE
-992 YLMETLPEQIDEGRR
+992 YLMETLPEQIDEGRK

-1013 FTSMLALIEEELVAA
+1013 FTSMLALIEEELIEAN
-1028 DIGFVKL
+1028 IGFVKL
-1035 TGATTKRQE
+1035 TGSTTNRQA
-1044 VVDKFQRGD
+1044 VVDKFQRGE

-1114 IEEKILKIQQNKAEL
+1114 IEEKIQKIQQNKAAL

-1135 EEVSDKK
+1135 EEVSDNK
-1142 LSLTDDILGALLA
+1142 LSLTDDILGSLLA
-1155 PLD
+1155 PLS

>member
-17 KNEWKKGTRIYQADG
+17 KNEWKKGLRVFNADG
-32 IKTCALDG
+32 VKTCALDG
-40 EIIRGVVFSER
+40 ETIRGVVFSER
-51 SNQSTYL
+51 SNQTNYL
-58 TRLVLNIKHDG
+58 TRLVFDTKNNG

-93 HEHFDRNSI
+93 QKHFDPNTI
-102 ATPERVI
+102 ATSEVGI
-109 DRWLS
+109 DKWLNR
-114 HFQAQP
+114 FQAQP
-120 SRYQPNPQQKS
+120 SRYQTNTQQKS

-137 PNGFN
+137 PSTYN
-142 EDDYYTLAIKSTRAK
+142 EDDFFTLAIKSAREK
-157 KSGGWSSSLGSE
+157 NSGGWSSSLSSE
-169 YSTSSLIN
+169 STASSLIN
-177 SAYATNEDVAVITEV
+177 SAYANSNDVDVLTEL

-198 GDDIKYFDLFAQIIK
+198 GDSIKYFDLFERIIK
-213 TNRCFWDAKF
+213 TERCFWHTNHDLNKP
-223 NLDQAITLSEPIEA
+223 ITLSEPLEA
-237 EWQWLAL
+237 QWQWLAL
-244 DNNLHTLKLV
+244 GNKLHTLQLV
-254 FNEPSS
+254 LTKPSAN
-260 SIQIIKAQPLCFYDE
+260 IRIIKAQPLCFYDE
-275 EKNCFGQINT
+275 EKNCLGKINT
-285 NTRCDFEADLL
+285 NTQCDFEAGLL
-296 NSPIFEEDRLPWVMN
+296 NSPIFEEDKLPWIMS

-318 DAVQRLPKPKTQ
+318 DAVQRLPKPKTE
-330 FSQDLTKP
+330 FSQELTRP
-338 EVHLYFST
+338 DVHLHFST
-346 PLEKNPQTGNVR
+346 PLESNPQSGYVR

-365 NLVNPHN
+365 CLVNPHN
-372 ESVTITPKRLTDS
+372 ESVTITPPNLGDKKVKL
-385 ENDSE
+385 
-390 GENDSSSEIS
+390 
-400 SEASIEASNE
+400 
-410 GKIYR
+410 YR
-415 DLAFEQAVI
+415 DLTFEQMVI
-424 DKLTRLKFS
+424 DKLSTLKFT
-433 LVPIPKRYA
+433 PQPKPKRYT
-442 FINAEYLNKDAS
+442 FTNEDYLKKDQ
-454 LADKTPKFS
+454 DPKYS
-463 MMLQGRYAWH
+463 MMMQGRYLWH
-473 QFLDQ
+473 RFLHQ
-478 EIPLL
+478 EVQTL
-483 KDLGWHISFAD
+483 KDLGWHISFSNT
-494 AFYFKSLATDSI
+494 FYYKALATDSI

-511 IETDDHDFFSLGLN
+511 IETADHDFFSLGLN

-538 LLGAIEQLPRSALLD
+538 LLSAIEQLPKSTLLD
-553 RDKVDR
+553 R
-559 DKIDGEKVAHENVDQ
+559 
-574 DGLVIEKEPLI
+574 EKEPLI
-585 SPDTPIYVDLDNGEF
+585 SADSPIYVDLDNGEF
-600 VALRY
+600 VALSY

-624 NKDGTMELSR
+624 NKNGTMELSR
-634 FQGHQTLSMLD
+634 FQSHQTLSMLD
-645 DQGMITAGA
+645 DQGLIATGTNK
-654 SRLRELADKLKNF
+654 LRALAEKLKDF
-667 QKITAVTLPT
+667 QQVTTVPVPK

-749 EIEKFTPELSY
+749 EIDKFTPQLSY
-760 QVLHGTKRYQ
+760 QVLHGSKRQQ
-770 HFGCLQRLEGSEG
+770 HFGCIEDLEGAENH
-783 VKKPVDL
+783 VDV
-790 IITSYALLTKD
+790 IITSYALITKD
-801 LDLYCQHKFYY
+801 LALYSKQKFYY

-817 AHYIKNPKT
+817 AHYIKNTKT
-826 KLYQAFQSLR
+826 KLYQAFLTLK
-836 AQHKLCLT
+836 AHHKLCLT

-870 RQFTKIFRNPIEKH
+870 RQFTKLFRTPIEKH
-884 GDQERKQLLNQRI
+884 GELERKQLLNQRI

-905 KDKIATELPPKTI
+905 KDKIATELPPKTE

-946 IIAEKGL
+946 IIADKGL

-986 KSAKLD
+986 QSAKLD
-992 YLMETLPEQIDEGRR
+992 YLMETLPEQIDEGRK

-1013 FTSMLALIEEELVAA
+1013 FTSMLALIEEELVGAG
-1028 DIGFVKL
+1028 IGYAKL
-1035 TGATTKRQE
+1035 TGSTTNRQT
-1044 VVDKFQRGD
+1044 VVDKFQHGE

-1100 DKPVFVYKYIIENS
+1100 DKPVFVYKLIIENS
-1114 IEEKILKIQQNKAEL
+1114 IEEKIQKIQQNKAEL
-1129 AKALLS
+1129 ANALLS
-1135 EEVSDKK
+1135 EEVNDSK
-1142 LSLTDDILGALLA
+1142 LTLTDDVLGSLLA

>member
-1 MAKNI
+1 MSKNT

-17 KNEWKKGTRIYQADG
+17 KNEWKKGSRIFNDKG
-32 IKTCALDG
+32 VKTCALDG
-40 EIIRGVVFSER
+40 VIIRGVVFSER
-51 SNQSTYL
+51 SRQESYL

-78 GRDCKHGAALAQCFI
+78 GRDCKHGAALAQCFL
-93 HEHFDRNSI
+93 HEKFDRNSI
-102 ATPERVI
+102 ATSEKVI
-109 DRWLS
+109 DKWLS
-114 HFQAQP
+114 RFQAQP
-120 SRYQPNPQQKS
+120 SRYQPNSQQKS

-137 PNGFN
+137 PNSYN
-142 EDDYYTLAIKSTRAK
+142 EDDYFTLGIKSARPK
-157 KSGGWSSSLGSE
+157 NSGGWSSSLGSE
-169 YSTSSLIN
+169 FSASSLIN
-177 SAYATNEDVAVITEV
+177 SAYANNEDVSVLTELI
-192 MRTNQF
+192 RTNQY
-198 GDDIKYFDLFAQIIK
+198 GDNIKYFDLFEKIIK
-213 TNRCFWDAKF
+213 TSRCFWQTSYD
-223 NLDQAITLSEPIEA
+223 LSEAITLGDPLEA
-237 EWQWLAL
+237 QWKWIPL
-244 DNNLHTLKLV
+244 DNKLHTLQLV
-254 FNEPSS
+254 FENPSA
-260 SIQIIKAQPLCFYDE
+260 SILIIKAQPLCYYDE
-275 EKNCFGQINT
+275 ELNCFGKINT
-285 NTRCDFEADLL
+285 NTQCNFEADLL
-296 NSPIFEEDRLPWVMN
+296 NSPIFEEDKLPWVMN

-318 DAVQRLPKPKTQ
+318 DAVKRLPKPKTE
-330 FSQDLTKP
+330 FSQELTKP
-338 EVHLYFST
+338 DVYLRFST
-346 PLEKNPQTGNVR
+346 PREVDPQSGFVK
-358 VNFSYQG
+358 VNFSYKG

-372 ESVTITPKRLTDS
+372 ESVTVTPPKSNNSDG
-385 ENDSE
+385 EVE
-390 GENDSSSEIS
+390 GERKV
-400 SEASIEASNE
+400 
-410 GKIYR
+410 KIYR
-415 DLAFEQAVI
+415 DLAYEQTVI
-424 DKLTRLKFS
+424 DKLTSLKFT
-433 LVPIPKRYA
+433 PQPKPKRYT
-442 FINAEYLNKDAS
+442 FTNEDYLNKD
-454 LADKTPKFS
+454 KVPKYS
-463 MMLQGRYAWH
+463 MLMQGRYLWH
-473 QFLDQ
+473 HFLHQ
-478 EIPLL
+478 EVQLL
-483 KDLGWHISFAD
+483 KDLGWNISFTD
-494 AFYFKSLATDSI
+494 DFYYKALSTDSV

-511 IETDDHDFFSLGLN
+511 VQTDDHDFFSLGLN

-538 LLGAIEQLPRSALLD
+538 LLGAIEQLPKSALLD
-553 RDKVDR
+553 R
-559 DKIDGEKVAHENVDQ
+559 
-574 DGLVIEKEPLI
+574 EKEKLI
-585 SPDTPIYVDLDNGEF
+585 SADSPIYVDLENGDF

-624 NKDGTMELSR
+624 NKNGTMELSR

-645 DQGMITAGA
+645 DQGMIATGT
-654 SRLRELADKLKNF
+654 SKLRVLADKLKDF
-667 QKITAVTLPT
+667 QQVTTVPVPE

-731 TKPVLIVAPTSV
+731 NKPVLIVAPTSV

-749 EIEKFTPELSY
+749 EIEKFTPQLSY
-760 QVLHGTKRYQ
+760 QVLHGTKRHQ
-770 HFGCLQRLEGSEG
+770 HFNCLERNEEHEN
-783 VKKPVDL
+783 PVDI
-790 IITSYALLTKD
+790 IITSYALITKD
-801 LDLYCQHKFYY
+801 LALYSQHKFYY
-812 LILDE
+812 LVLDE
-817 AHYIKNPKT
+817 AHYIKNTKT
-826 KLYQAFQSLR
+826 KLYQAFLTLK

-870 RQFTKIFRNPIEKH
+870 RQFTKLFRTPIEKH
-884 GDQERKQLLNQRI
+884 GEHERKQLLNQRI

-905 KDKIATELPPKTI
+905 KDKIATELPPKTE
-918 IIQTLRIEGK
+918 IIQKLRIEGQ

-946 IIAEKGL
+946 IIADKGL

-971 NHPKLLSLEGAKKVN
+971 NHPKLLSLDGAKKVN
-986 KSAKLD
+986 QSAKLD
-992 YLMETLPEQIDEGRR
+992 HLMETLPEQIDEGRK

-1013 FTSMLALIEEELVAA
+1013 FTSMLALIEEELVGAGI
-1028 DIGFVKL
+1028 DFVKL

-1044 VVDKFQRGD
+1044 VVDKFQNGD

-1114 IEEKILKIQQNKAEL
+1114 IEEKIQKIQQNKAEL

-1135 EEVSDKK
+1135 EEVSDNK
-1142 LSLTDDILGALLA
+1142 LSLTDDILGSLLA
-1155 PLD
+1155 PLS